1 MKLSSR
7 SASAESVAAGAG
19 RETDPTLGVR
29 LVGSD
34 QYFHEV
40 HCIWTPLPVH
50 WIGCWSR
57 RVPDRVRD
65 NFGREFF

>member
-7 SASAESVAAGAG
+7 SESAEATAAGMG

-29 LVGSD
+29 LIGSD
-34 QYFHEV
+34 QYFHNV
-40 HCIWTPLPVH
+40 HCVWAPLPVH
-50 WIGCWSR
+50 WIGGWSR

-65 NFGREFF
+65 NLGREFF